1 MKNNN
6 EQEKRKIENRYI
18 ENMQY
23 IKIKREMEKENL
35 IQKEEYFKKMKNL
48 FQDEKI

>member
-1 MKNNN
+1 
-6 EQEKRKIENRYI
+6 
-18 ENMQY
+18 MQY